1 MSELGGKLLG
11 EQHAP
16 AATKRI
22 SNLLRSKAWSHT
34 LIEAFLLEKAQNV
47 AQQLQDQPQV
57 GVLIWD
63 ESVIEKSES
72 IRSEGV
78 YAVRSS
84 KAKRLKGSRPGFFN
98 PPGGRPVP
106 VPGFEWM
113 GLLLAGL
120 KTHPCIAFFWWY
132 TPRGEHAQDRLLLQT
147 GLLQEAVK
155 AFGRCGLCL
164 GYAGKRGLGKL
175 IEQAVPF
182 VLRWPQRYQLV
193 DQKGQR
199 NAWKIARS
207 KPAQVRR
214 AIWDA
219 HQHQWRKGAW
229 PYPLPI
235 RITLSKF
242 YGWLS
247 AGLGRGKNR
256 GIYRP
261 ISLVRMRINFGR
273 WCWLMPVGGQLKPAG
288 AFPKVRWRFSGPDCG
303 SGSTDAS

>member
-84 KAKRLKGSRPGFFN
+84 KAKRLKGSKPGFLN

-120 KTHPCIAFFWWY
+120 KTHPCIAFFRWY
-132 TPRGEHAQDRLLLQT
+132 TPRGNTLRTAYCSRPAYCRRLLRRSV
-147 GLLQEAVK
+147 AV
-155 AFGRCGLCL
+155 ACVWAML
-164 GYAGKRGLGKL
+164 GNAGWG
-175 IEQAVPF
+175 
-182 VLRWPQRYQLV
+182 
-193 DQKGQR
+193 
-199 NAWKIARS
+199 
-207 KPAQVRR
+207 
-214 AIWDA
+214 
-219 HQHQWRKGAW
+219 
-229 PYPLPI
+229 
-235 RITLSKF
+235 
-242 YGWLS
+242 
-247 AGLGRGKNR
+247 
-256 GIYRP
+256 
-261 ISLVRMRINFGR
+261 
-273 WCWLMPVGGQLKPAG
+273 
-288 AFPKVRWRFSGPDCG
+288 WRFSGPDCG